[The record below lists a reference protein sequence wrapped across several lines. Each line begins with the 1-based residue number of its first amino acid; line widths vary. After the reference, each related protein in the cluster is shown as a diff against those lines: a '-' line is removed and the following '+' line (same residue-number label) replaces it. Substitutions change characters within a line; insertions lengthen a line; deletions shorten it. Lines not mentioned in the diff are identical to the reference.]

1 MLKYISNQPVMKFRL
16 TLFFVFQVVAWTA
29 YFNWESEVLNPE
41 TEGIAEK
48 VVQVEEMSA
57 NQFASIKIRKDL
69 YKIILRND
77 GFFTK
82 VNTDKSMETGLWS
95 VNYKVPSLVLK
106 SAAGD
111 QKYKILDNS
120 KGVLQLELL
129 NSEELL
135 QANNTEI
142 KERTLYSSIQ

>member
-1 MLKYISNQPVMKFRL
+1 MKFRL

-29 YFNWESEVLNPE
+29 YFNWESRVLDPDA
-41 TEGIAEK
+41 EGIAEK
-48 VVQVEEMSA
+48 VLQVEEMSA
-57 NQFASIKIRKDL
+57 NQFASIGARKEL

-82 VNTDKSMETGLWS
+82 VNTDKSLENGLWD
-95 VNYKVPSLVLK
+95 VNYNIPSLVLK
-106 SAAGD
+106 SAVGD

-120 KGVLQLELL
+120 NGILQLELL

-135 QANNTEI
+135 QASNTEI
-142 KERTLYSSIQ
+142 KERTLYSSVQ

>member
-1 MLKYISNQPVMKFRL
+1 MKFRL
-16 TLFFVFQVVAWTA
+16 TLFFVFQVLTWTA
-29 YFNWESEVLNPE
+29 YFNWESEELSPE
-41 TEGIAEK
+41 TEGLAEK

-57 NQFASIKIRKDL
+57 NQFASIRTRKDF

-82 VNTDKSMETGLWS
+82 VNNDKSMESGLWT
-95 VNYKVPSLVLK
+95 VNYKVPSIVLK

-142 KERTLYSSIQ
+142 KERTLYSSVQ

>member
-1 MLKYISNQPVMKFRL
+1 MKFRL

-29 YFNWESEVLNPE
+29 YFNWETEVINPD

-48 VVQVEEMSA
+48 VVQVEEMSV
-57 NQFASIKIRKDL
+57 NQFTSISARKEL
-69 YKIILRND
+69 YRIILRND

-82 VNTDKSMETGLWS
+82 VNDDKSLETGLWS
-95 VNYKVPSLVLK
+95 VNYKIPSLVLK
-106 SAAGD
+106 SAVGD

-135 QANNTEI
+135 QASNTEI